1 MANRKSK
8 CEKADFSTQL
18 ERLGFRQIGDCT
30 FTRDRIKIF
39 RTNKTNSDRVRY
51 WEVQEISTGRVFY
64 KSNHTYEVIEYL
76 SHTQFLTVGAF
87 IQVIVPDRNS

>member
-1 MANRKSK
+1 MANRKLR
-8 CEKADFSTQL
+8 CEKADFATRL
-18 ERLGFRQIGDCT
+18 EKLGFRQIGDCT

-39 RTNKTNSDRVRY
+39 RTNKTNSERVRY

-64 KSNHTYEVIEYL
+64 KSNHTNEVIEYL

-87 IQVIVPDRNS
+87 IQVVVSNRNS